1 MPLLQTG
8 SKMSKNAVSREEAAN
23 VIDDIYRFFDLLPP
37 RLGILIIG
45 SQYRAQFWWFVC
57 INFRLCVLLMQEEVR
72 NLYW

>member
-37 RLGILIIG
+37 RLGILIVG
-45 SQYRAQFWWFVC
+45 SQYRAQFW
-57 INFRLCVLLMQEEVR
+57 
-72 NLYW
+72 